1 MRVGDFFN
9 HPRAHI
15 LREMRKPSVI
25 IISILIV
32 CGIVAA
38 GHTLWVFT
46 LRNDNTII
54 FLRVVKPKDTFLL
67 KYLHSVALSD
77 VWERFVIDN
86 DYEFVLTETRFQGQ
100 GAGLPTSLSGN
111 EKLTREGDWFKIT
124 GMNRMVPL
132 IYWRVQA
139 KWKNRLYF
147 RNEPEMN
154 LSRLLGD
161 ALILLEVE
169 KMKSASWLY
178 HRMVIAIDH
187 LLYRQSNKQSLDEP
201 IGIPGK

>member
-1 MRVGDFFN
+1 
-9 HPRAHI
+9 
-15 LREMRKPSVI
+15 MRKPAVI
-25 IISILIV
+25 IISILV
-32 CGIVAA
+32 ACGIVAA
-38 GHTLWVFT
+38 GHNLWVFT

-77 VWERFVIDN
+77 VWERFVIDK

-111 EKLTREGDWFKIT
+111 DKLTREGDWFNIT
-124 GMNRMVPL
+124 GMRRVVPL

-139 KWKNRLYF
+139 KWNNRLYF

-161 ALILLEVE
+161 TLIRVEVE
-169 KMKSASWLY
+169 KMKSVSWLY
-178 HRMVIAIDH
+178 HRTVIAIDH
-187 LLYRQSNKQSLDEP
+187 LFNRQSDRQRLDEP
-201 IGIPGK
+201 VVIPGK